1 LENQNV
7 ELKEKW
13 RDEYL
18 KWVSAFAN
26 AQGGVLVIG
35 KNDRGELVG
44 LEDTAK
50 LMDDLPNKI
59 RNLTGVIADV
69 NLIASEGKK
78 YIYIAVKPY
87 PYPISYHG
95 RYYYRSGSTTQ
106 ELSGSALDEFMLRK
120 QGKTW
125 DGVPVPYV
133 KVNDFENDAFKIFR
147 RKAIESTRLKAED
160 LRITD
165 DVLLG
170 QLQLMDGDYLKR
182 AAILLFH
189 QDPEK
194 WVPGAYVK
202 IGMFESDSDL
212 LFQHEFHGPLIS
224 MVDKIME
231 AVYLN
236 YFKGIIS
243 YDGIQRVETYPVPH
257 AAFREAITNA
267 IVHRDYSTGIPIQIK
282 IFSDK
287 VIIYNDGRLPENWS
301 VQNLLETHRSEPY
314 NPMIANAFFRAGM
327 IESWGRGIEQITGAC
342 KRAGKREPAIEFKYN
357 REFSVIFYGDADI
370 TIKDTRNLQTNDTQN
385 SLLAMIGENPRITV
399 KAMATALGIN
409 ERNVK
414 NHIRNLKELG
424 RIERI
429 GANKGGYW
437 VVKLSG

>member
-7 ELKEKW
+7 EWKEKW

-18 KWVSAFAN
+18 KWVSAFTN

-35 KNDRGELVG
+35 KNDIGELVG
-44 LEDTAK
+44 LEDVAK

-69 NLIASEGKK
+69 DLNDNGEKQ
-78 YIYIAVKPY
+78 YICITVKPY

-133 KVNDFENDAFKIFR
+133 KVDDFENDAFKIFR

-160 LRITD
+160 LQISD
-165 DVLLG
+165 EALLG
-170 QLQLMDGDYLKR
+170 QLQLTEGDYLKR

-194 WVPGAYVK
+194 CVPGAYVK
-202 IGMFESDSDL
+202 IGMFASDSDL

-231 AVYLN
+231 TVYLN
-236 YFKGIIS
+236 YF
-243 YDGIQRVETYPVPH
+243 D
-257 AAFREAITNA
+257 
-267 IVHRDYSTGIPIQIK
+267 
-282 IFSDK
+282 
-287 VIIYNDGRLPENWS
+287 
-301 VQNLLETHRSEPY
+301 
-314 NPMIANAFFRAGM
+314 
-327 IESWGRGIEQITGAC
+327 
-342 KRAGKREPAIEFKYN
+342 
-357 REFSVIFYGDADI
+357 REFSVTFYSDVVI
-370 TIKDTRNLQTNDTQN
+370 TIKDTKKDTKNFQTNDTH
-385 SLLAMIGENPRITV
+385 SRLIAMMGGNPRITV
-399 KAMATALGIN
+399 KTMATALKIN

-414 NHIRNLKELG
+414 KHISALKDLG

-429 GANKGGYW
+429 GANKSGYW
-437 VVKLSG
+437 VVKLPD